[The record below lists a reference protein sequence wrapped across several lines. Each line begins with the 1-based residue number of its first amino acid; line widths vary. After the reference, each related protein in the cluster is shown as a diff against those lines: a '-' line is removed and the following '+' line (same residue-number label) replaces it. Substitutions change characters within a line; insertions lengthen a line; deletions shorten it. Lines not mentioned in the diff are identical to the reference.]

1 MRSEIIEYL
10 KRELIGPD
18 PNPEFVQDDGE
29 EIIIGDTPRNR
40 YGAGVLF
47 PMAALREKSEEVT
60 DKEAQIL
67 SENEASIPEERAEDF
82 EQDAQIDVRSGFG
95 SDMEEGAHDEIV
107 NLTNAFFPSAIGF
120 TCNLKIPSIGIR
132 VSIKAAK
139 YVPGDYA
146 TTDGDGN
153 TYLRTAYFR
162 KRLDTEF
169 DLTLD
174 NLPFE
179 PRSNCEYPVKKDGN
193 ETGLTLHIQNR
204 SSIESD
210 NNGTLMTF
218 TLINRIQSDRGN
230 SSSDDCFFQVGLEI
244 KDIEGKPIFLPYPKR
259 KFGGLT
265 DDERSNDLLYRNHHT
280 FAIGHGCAAEWDNVN
295 EVEAVAGVIR
305 TNIIPVYDMKPVV
318 PAKLGHIDL
327 SMLNM
332 SDMSESITDPLK
344 QLCDSYEKWIMDR
357 HTEAHEHLSGELL
370 ETAERHIENCKKCL
384 ERMRSGI
391 RLIEED
397 PQVKAAFGLMNRAM
411 VMQQIHY
418 GLKLRNWYEKDK
430 TAAIDPLKKPDLR
443 NRSTWPDADNPKFGS
458 WRPFQIAFILMN
470 LVSMSIPESEDRKIV
485 DIIWFPTGGGKTEA
499 YLGLTAFTIFLR
511 RLRDKNDSGTSV
523 IMRYTLRLLTA
534 QQYQRAA
541 SLICAIEL
549 IRNENPSLFGNDR
562 ITIGLWAGD
571 NLTPNKRADAIK
583 SFNQLQTKE
592 KSEEENPFIVLKCPW
607 CGAQMGPVKIGKST
621 QIKGYR
627 RLSGTVV
634 FQCSDPDCDFSKPGF
649 TLPLMVID
657 EDIYENPPTLL
668 IGTVDKFAML
678 PWRPEARGIF
688 GYRDAGGRV
697 SPPDLIIQDELHLIS
712 GPLGSMVGH
721 YETLVLELCKNPKLG
736 TYPKIIASTATISR
750 AKEQAQALYACE
762 KDKVFQFPPQCL
774 DAGESFFATVDRNAQ
789 GRTYVGIHATAL
801 PSHVTTQVRV
811 FAALLQAVSSIPV
824 SEERQR
830 DPYWSL
836 LCYFNSLR
844 ELGHAATL
852 IKADISEY
860 LNVIRL
866 RSGIKKQAD
875 RDPRR
880 FINRAIEL
888 TSRIPSGEIPKAL
901 QLLEVSYPSSNKD
914 RTPVDICLATNMIS
928 VGLDVPRLGLMAVV
942 GQPKTTSEY
951 IQATS
956 RVGRSK
962 DAPGVVVVVYNP
974 GKPRD
979 RSHYER
985 FYSYHDSIYRFVE
998 PTSVTPFS
1006 APVRER
1012 ALHAILVGLVRF
1024 MGNQLNR
1031 ISPQP
1036 FPDAYLVNHI
1046 KEIIGNR
1053 VLCVDEEEHDLTLK
1067 RVDELF
1073 DQWRRFKPSKYG
1085 DFAPPTAE
1093 LPLMY
1098 PAGSS
1103 PMDEW
1108 DDRAWATPSSMR
1120 NVDSSCEARVIT
1132 EYPKEV

>member
-1 MRSEIIEYL
+1 MRSDIIAFL
-10 KRELIGPD
+10 KREIIGPD
-18 PNPEFVQDDGE
+18 PIPQLIQEDGE
-29 EIIIGDTPRNR
+29 EILLNIPPRMR
-40 YGAGVLF
+40 YGAGILF
-47 PMAALREKSEEVT
+47 PIDTLQEKSDEVN
-60 DKEAQIL
+60 DKEAEML
-67 SENEASIPEERAEDF
+67 NETEVNSNTAEQLGDI
-82 EQDAQIDVRSGFG
+82 EIEVRSGSR
-95 SDMEEGAHDEIV
+95 SDSELEDGANDEIV
-107 NLTNAFFPSAIGF
+107 NLANSRFPSAIGF
-120 TCNLKIPSIGIR
+120 TCNLKTPAVGIK

-146 TTDGDGN
+146 DTDGDGN
-153 TYLRTAYFR
+153 TYLMKAYFR
-162 KRLDTEF
+162 KKMDTELE
-169 DLTLD
+169 LTLD
-174 NLPFE
+174 KLPLE
-179 PRSNCEYPVKKDGN
+179 VNSKVEYPVIKNGN
-193 ETGLTLHIQNR
+193 ETGLVLHIQNR
-204 SSIESD
+204 SN
-210 NNGTLMTF
+210 NNGSQNNGKLMTF
-218 TLINRIQSDRGN
+218 TLINRIQSDSGK
-230 SSSDDCFFQVGLEI
+230 SSSEDCFYQVMLEI
-244 KDIEGKPIFLPYPKR
+244 KDMDGQPVFLPYPKR
-259 KFGGLT
+259 KFDGLT
-265 DDERSNDLLYRNHHT
+265 EDERSNDLLYRNHHT
-280 FAIGHGCAAEWDNVN
+280 FAIGHGCAAEWECID
-295 EVEAVAGVIR
+295 ESEAVAGTIR
-305 TNIIPVYDMKPVV
+305 TSIIPVYEMKPVV

-332 SDMSESITDPLK
+332 SDASYNITDPLK
-344 QLCDSYEKWIMDR
+344 QLCDGYEKWIEDR
-357 HTEAHEHLSGELL
+357 HKEAHDQLSGELL
-370 ETAERHIENCKKCL
+370 ETAERHIENCRKCL
-384 ERMRSGI
+384 ERMKNGI
-391 RLIEED
+391 KLIEED
-397 PQVKAAFGLMNRAM
+397 QLVKLAFGLMNRAM

-430 TAAIDPLKKPDLR
+430 LAAIDPLRKPDLWDR
-443 NRSTWPDADNPKFGS
+443 ATWPDADNPKFGS

-470 LVSMSIPESEDRKIV
+470 LVSMSAPESEDRKIV

-499 YLGLTAFTIFLR
+499 YLGLTAFSIFLR
-511 RLRDKNDSGTSV
+511 RLRNKTDSGTSV
-523 IMRYTLRLLTA
+523 LMRYTLRLLSA
-534 QQYQRAA
+534 QQYQRAS

-549 IRNENPSLFGNDR
+549 IRNENPALLGNDR

-583 SFNQLQTKE
+583 YFNELQQKE

-607 CGAQMGPVKIGKST
+607 CGAQMGPVKIGKTT

-627 RLSGTVV
+627 KSSDTVV
-634 FQCSDPDCDFSKPGF
+634 YQCSDHDCEFSKADFP
-649 TLPLMVID
+649 LPLMVID
-657 EDIYENPPTLL
+657 EDIYENPPALL

-688 GYRDAGGRV
+688 GYRGDNGRV
-697 SPPDLIIQDELHLIS
+697 SPPNLIIQDELHLIS

-721 YETLVLELCKNPKLG
+721 YETLVSELCKDDEKG
-736 TYPKIIASTATISR
+736 AYPKIIASTATISR
-750 AKEQAQALYACE
+750 AKEQAQSLYACE

-774 DAGESFFATVDRNAQ
+774 DAGESFFATVDKNAP
-789 GRTYVGIHATAL
+789 GRTYVGIHATAF

-811 FAALLQAVSSIPV
+811 FAALLQAVSSIHV
-824 SEERQR
+824 TDESERN
-830 DPYWSL
+830 PYWSL

-852 IKADISEY
+852 IRQDIRDY
-860 LNVIRL
+860 LNAMWQRKGIR
-866 RSGIKKQAD
+866 KQED

-880 FINRAIEL
+880 FIYRAIEL

-901 QLLEVSYPSSNKD
+901 QMLEENYPSLNKD
-914 RTPVDICLATNMIS
+914 RAPVDICLATNMIS

-962 DAPGVVVVVYNP
+962 DAPGLVFVIYNP
-974 GKPRD
+974 SKPRD
-979 RSHYER
+979 RSHYEH
-985 FYSYHDSIYRFVE
+985 FHSYHDSIYRYVE

-1036 FPDAYLVNHI
+1036 LPDMILFTKI
-1046 KEIIGNR
+1046 KEIISNR
-1053 VLCVDEEEHDLTLK
+1053 VL
-1067 RVDELF
+1067 RVDKDEHEYTKKRIDELITE
-1073 DQWRRFKPSKYG
+1073 WGRYLPPKYG
-1085 DFAPPTAE
+1085 DFTPPTEE

-1108 DDRAWATPSSMR
+1108 GGRSWATPLTMR
-1120 NVDSSCEARVIT
+1120 NVDSTCEARVIS

>member
-10 KRELIGPD
+10 KREIVGPD
-18 PNPEFVQDDGE
+18 PNPALVQEDGE
-29 EIIIGDTPRNR
+29 EILLADPPRKR
-40 YGAGVLF
+40 YGAGILF
-47 PMAALREKSEEVT
+47 PMEALLEKSEEVN
-60 DKEAQIL
+60 DNEAQVL
-67 SENEASIPEERAEDF
+67 SENGPNIPDDMLENVEKDS
-82 EQDAQIDVRSGFG
+82 DINVKSGYG
-95 SDMEEGAHDEIV
+95 SEMEEGANDDIV
-107 NLTNAFFPSAIGF
+107 NLTNSLLPSAIGF
-120 TCNLKIPSIGIR
+120 TCNLMTPSDGIR
-132 VSIKAAK
+132 VLIKAAK
-139 YVPGDYA
+139 YVSGDYA
-146 TTDGDGN
+146 ITDGDGN
-153 TYLRTAYFR
+153 TYLKKAYFR
-162 KRLDTEF
+162 KKMDTEF

-174 NLPFE
+174 KLPLK
-179 PRSNCEYPVKKDGN
+179 PHSKCEYPVKRDGN

-204 SSIESD
+204 SHMGSD
-210 NNGTLMTF
+210 NSGTLMTF
-218 TLINRIQSDRGN
+218 TLINRIQSDHGK
-230 SSSDDCFFQVGLEI
+230 SSSDDCFYQVELEI
-244 KDIEGKPIFLPYPKR
+244 KDIEGQPIFLPYPKR

-280 FAIGHGCAAEWDNVN
+280 FAIGHGCAAEWDSVN
-295 EVEAVAGVIR
+295 ESESVAVAIR
-305 TNIIPVYDMKPVV
+305 TSIIPVYDMKPVV

-332 SDMSESITDPLK
+332 SDASYNITDPLK
-344 QLCDSYEKWIMDR
+344 QLCNSYAAWI
-357 HTEAHEHLSGELL
+357 EARQIEAYEQLSGELL
-370 ETAERHIENCKKCL
+370 ETAKRHIDNCRQCL
-384 ERMRSGI
+384 ERMRNGI
-391 RLIEED
+391 KLIEED
-397 PQVKAAFGLMNRAM
+397 PQVKLAFGLMNRAM

-430 TAAIDPLKKPDLR
+430 TTAIDPLRKPDLWDR
-443 NRSTWPDADNPKFGS
+443 ATWPDADNPRYGS

-470 LVSMSIPESEDRKIV
+470 LVSMSVPESEDRKIV

-511 RLRDKNDSGTSV
+511 RLRNKNDSGTSV
-523 IMRYTLRLLTA
+523 LMRYTLRLLTA
-534 QQYQRAA
+534 QQYQRAS

-549 IRNENPSLFGNDR
+549 IRKENAALLGNDR
-562 ITIGLWAGD
+562 ITIGLWVGD

-583 SFNQLQTKE
+583 HFNQLQKKE
-592 KSEEENPFIVLKCPW
+592 KTEDENPFIVLKCPW
-607 CGAQMGPVKIGKST
+607 CGAQMGPVKVGKST

-627 RLSGTVV
+627 RMSDTVV
-634 FQCSDPDCDFSKPGF
+634 FQCSDSECDFSKPEF

-657 EDIYENPPTLL
+657 DDIYENPPTLL

-688 GYRDAGGRV
+688 GYREDNDRV

-721 YETLVLELCKNPKLG
+721 YETLVLELCKNTESG

-750 AKEQAQALYACE
+750 AKEQAQALYACD

-774 DAGESFFATVDRNAQ
+774 DAGESFFATVDKEAH

-811 FAALLQAVSSIPV
+811 FASLLQAVSSITV
-824 SEERQR
+824 TNERLR
-830 DPYWSL
+830 NPYWSL

-852 IKADISEY
+852 IRADISEY

-866 RSGIKKQAD
+866 RKGIRKQDD

-880 FINRAIEL
+880 FINRSIEL
-888 TSRIPSGEIPKAL
+888 TSRIASGEISKAL
-901 QLLEVSYPSSNKD
+901 QFLEENYPSFNKD
-914 RTPVDICLATNMIS
+914 RAPVDICLATNMIS

-962 DAPGVVVVVYNP
+962 DAPGLVVVIYNP
-974 GKPRD
+974 SKPRD
-979 RSHYER
+979 RSHYEH
-985 FYSYHDSIYRFVE
+985 FYSYHDSIYRYVE

-1012 ALHAILVGLVRF
+1012 ALHAILVGMVRF

-1031 ISPQP
+1031 ISPSP
-1036 FPDAYLVNHI
+1036 MPDASLFKKI
-1046 KEIIGNR
+1046 KEIISNR
-1053 VLCVDEEEHDLTLK
+1053 VLCVDEDEHELTLK
-1067 RVDELF
+1067 RIDELLEE
-1073 DQWRRFKPSKYG
+1073 WRRFQPSKYG

-1093 LPLMY
+1093 APLMY

-1120 NVDSSCEARVIT
+1120 NVDLSCEARVIT